1 MILEQTLRPQMKEQL
16 SFKERS
22 IWRGV
27 DMHTSTV
34 KAIGVRHVYALQLK
48 EKIN

>member
-1 MILEQTLRPQMKEQL
+1 MILEQKLRPQMKEQL

-22 IWRGV
+22 IWSGV

-34 KAIGVRHVYALQLK
+34 KAIGVRHVYALH
-48 EKIN
+48 